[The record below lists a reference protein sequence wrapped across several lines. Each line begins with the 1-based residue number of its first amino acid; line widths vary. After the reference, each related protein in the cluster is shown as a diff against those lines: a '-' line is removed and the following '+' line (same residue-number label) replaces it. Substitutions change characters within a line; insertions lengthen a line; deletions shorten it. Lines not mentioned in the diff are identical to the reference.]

1 MTLSKAI
8 SSSSCSGRND
18 GSRLKDEVYRQMFRL
33 ESHRPG
39 AERDLAVALLR
50 ACAASY
56 SMPRTGVDRLWLKKI
71 CPICLAMIESAIQ
84 IAEVKPRQIQ

>member
-1 MTLSKAI
+1 MSLNKAI
-8 SSSSCSGRND
+8 APTSSSGRND

-50 ACAASY
+50 ACTASY
-56 SMPRTGVDRLWLKKI
+56 SLPRTGIDRLWLKKI
-71 CPICLAMIESAIQ
+71 CPICMAMIETAIRTG
-84 IAEVKPRQIQ
+84 EVDQRQIQ